1 MGELVAF
8 WRAEYEIPLGH
19 TAVWHGESPFALLL
33 STGTWPGDLSSVFG
47 IHGQMTHPKVQKTIS
62 DMIPKIKSAGKQV
75 GTLVFDGESAK
86 KWIGEGVNCL
96 VNSTNRFLSSGTTSY
111 LEEVRKYIK

>member
-1 MGELVAF
+1 MCIRDSTEGADMIF
-8 WRAEYEIPLGH
+8 LG
-19 TAVWHGESPFALLL
+19 
-33 STGTWPGDLSSVFG
+33 PGDLSSVFG

>member
-1 MGELVAF
+1 
-8 WRAEYEIPLGH
+8 
-19 TAVWHGESPFALLL
+19 
-33 STGTWPGDLSSVFG
+33 
-47 IHGQMTHPKVQKTIS
+47 
-62 DMIPKIKSAGKQV
+62 MIPKIKSAGKQV

-96 VNSTNRFLSSGTTSY
+96 VNSTNRFLSSGTSSY